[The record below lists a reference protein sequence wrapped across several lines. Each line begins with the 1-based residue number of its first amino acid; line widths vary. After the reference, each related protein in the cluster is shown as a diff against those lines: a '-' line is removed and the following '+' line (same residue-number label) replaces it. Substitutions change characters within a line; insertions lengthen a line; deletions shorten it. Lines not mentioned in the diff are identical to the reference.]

1 MKPKIFTTSMNRKVC
16 WEDGYKEGKIEVEK
30 DFHEKIRKIK
40 RIIMN
45 CRNID
50 LEIINSLI
58 VLIDEIVEGV
68 EEDD

>member
-1 MKPKIFTTSMNRKVC
+1 MKKQLHGEICCKGC
-16 WEDGYKEGKIEVEK
+16 YELGIKQGKAEAIKEFDEV
-30 DFHEKIRKIK
+30 IRKIK

-45 CRNID
+45 CSNID